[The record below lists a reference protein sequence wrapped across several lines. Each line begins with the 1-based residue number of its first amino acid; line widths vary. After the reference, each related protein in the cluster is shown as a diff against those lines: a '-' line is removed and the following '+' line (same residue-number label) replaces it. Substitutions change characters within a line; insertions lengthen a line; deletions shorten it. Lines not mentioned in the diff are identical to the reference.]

1 MDFLNLFFKG
11 VKMKEKE
18 ELKELDLTKVI
29 KSILDKTQEIF
40 KKEESETQS
49 QRLNILILGKTG
61 VGKST
66 LINCVFGEE
75 LVKAGQGEPVTQE
88 IQCFTK
94 DNKLF
99 IYDTP
104 GLELTR
110 EKTDQ
115 IKDFV
120 GKQESKSVDE
130 QIHIAWYCIN
140 EASRRVEETEE
151 ELYKLL
157 KTHKFQTLIV
167 ITKAMQ
173 DKDDKGEKFS
183 DVVKEKFKIDEVFRV
198 RALEIED
205 DEGDKKSIMG
215 IKELIN
221 KSYLLLP
228 EGQKAAFARKQKFDE
243 KMRKEQC
250 TKDAKA
256 LINKYSLA
264 AGGVSAS
271 PIPFSD
277 IAVILPTQIAMI
289 IHISKT
295 YGLEFDWEG
304 AKKVALALLGVC
316 GVGFGVR
323 AVVGN
328 VLKFIP
334 GIGSVVGG
342 AINATVATITTRAM
356 GETYLAWLNDN
367 FENILKDIV
376 DFDNINFG
384 QYQNLA
390 KSILKEIK

>member
-1 MDFLNLFFKG
+1 ME
-11 VKMKEKE
+11 EK
-18 ELKELDLTKVI
+18 KELDLAKLFE
-29 KSILDKTQEIF
+29 SIRGVTQKIF
-40 KKEESETQS
+40 KEEESKTQS

-104 GLELTR
+104 GLELD
-110 EKTDQ
+110 ENKK
-115 IKDFV
+115 IKIEDFI
-120 GKQESKSVDE
+120 KEQESKNADE

-151 ELYKLL
+151 ELYELL

-198 RALEIED
+198 RALEVED

-215 IKELIN
+215 IKELVN
-221 KSYLLLP
+221 KSYLLLS
-228 EGQKAAFARKQKFDE
+228 EGQNAAFARKQKFDE

-264 AGGVSAS
+264 AGGVAAS

-277 IAVILPTQIAMI
+277 IALILPTQIAMI
-289 IHISKT
+289 LHISKT
-295 YGLEFDWEG
+295 YELEFDWEG
-304 AKKVALALLGVC
+304 AKKVATALVGVC
-316 GVGFGVR
+316 AAGFGARVAVGNALKLIPGVGS
-323 AVVGN
+323 
-328 VLKFIP
+328 L
-334 GIGSVVGG
+334 VGG

-356 GETYLAWLNDN
+356 GEIYLAWLNDN
-367 FENILKDIV
+367 FENILNDVV

-390 KSILKEIK
+390 ESILKEKK